1 MPGPDQ
7 RYKGLL
13 AFYVTK
19 DGHCE
24 VTLGQYFD
32 TINPDNS
39 ETQWIH
45 PIRALIAGMAQIF
58 LKSKGLIK

>member
-1 MPGPDQ
+1 MPGPNQ

-13 AFYVTK
+13 AFYVDK
-19 DGHCE
+19 EGVCE

-32 TINPDNS
+32 SINPDNS

-45 PIRALIAGMAQIF
+45 PIRALISSVAKMF
-58 LKSKGLIK
+58 LRSKGLIK

>member
-1 MPGPDQ
+1 MPGPNQ

-13 AFYVTK
+13 AFYVDK
-19 DGHCE
+19 EGVCE

-32 TINPDNS
+32 SINPDNS

-45 PIRALIAGMAQIF
+45 PIRALISSFAKMF